1 MAWFEILYLE
11 KLRKAKKNIDRYIKN
26 GPEGYISSAKRKQDI
41 KTIESV
47 IKMNKGRIKM
57 REALGLSAQDSLEKV
72 LNGHWLLG
80 DLLNNNEYKVKKVSL
95 SKELKKRKVL
105 LEKYQTSLRKYK
117 TKIEEQENNK
127 EN

>member
-1 MAWFEILYLE
+1 
-11 KLRKAKKNIDRYIKN
+11 
-26 GPEGYISSAKRKQDI
+26 
-41 KTIESV
+41 
-47 IKMNKGRIKM
+47 M